1 MKTEEQLKAQLNYK
15 TIELKRAQRDI
26 DMYRLSAGAFVM
38 LKRAE
43 NKVRVLNSEIKQI
56 CSKLNKLANPEK

>member
-1 MKTEEQLKAQLNYK
+1 MNTEAQLKAQLNFK

-26 DMYRLSAGAFVM
+26 DTYRLSAGAYIM

-43 NKVRVLNSEIKQI
+43 TKVRTLTQEIKQI
-56 CSKLNKLANPEK
+56 NSKIEKLSKAQE